1 MDARA
6 VAVELLLRQ
15 SDSSRVPLDNLASDP
30 SFAQLDGR
38 DRRFVTELVF
48 GVLRNLVLL
57 DHYIEWG
64 SHKPLRKLDPE
75 IVSILRTALYQL
87 NYLRVPERAAVHSA
101 VELCKGFKKSSASPF
116 VNALLRR
123 FLSNPPDLRQEQTPE
138 ALALRYS
145 HPLWLVERYLERYG
159 GTVTEDL
166 LRANN
171 QPPVPFL
178 RVNSAKIGFQ
188 EFCQELE
195 REQISFRPYPKVPN
209 CLIVESPSFPE
220 HPLYLEG
227 YCFFM
232 DGASQEVVYLG
243 NIQKA
248 RRIGDFCSAP
258 GGKLFVLNSCKAP
271 DATIYSCDI
280 SHSRLR
286 QVVERA
292 RLYEIPTPEVVT
304 ADLTRG
310 CPFQIPFDFI
320 LLDVPCS
327 GTGTLRSNPDIRLR
341 ALESDLKRFHSKQLS
356 ILKNSFEC
364 LRRGGDLLYITC
376 STEPEENE
384 DVIEEFL
391 ADQPGAGAIADFYRS
406 FPGDSGAGGFF
417 AAQIRRL

>member
-248 RRIGDFCSAP
+248 RRIEDFCSA
-258 GGKLFVLNSCKAP
+258 
-271 DATIYSCDI
+271 
-280 SHSRLR
+280 
-286 QVVERA
+286 
-292 RLYEIPTPEVVT
+292 
-304 ADLTRG
+304 
-310 CPFQIPFDFI
+310 
-320 LLDVPCS
+320 PCS

>member
-1 MDARA
+1 MHARA

-15 SDSSRVPLDNLASDP
+15 SDRSRVPLDNLASAP
-30 SFAQLDGR
+30 NFAQLDGR

-48 GVLRNLVLL
+48 GVLRNLALL
-57 DHYIEWG
+57 DYYIEWV
-64 SHKPLRKLDPE
+64 SHKPLQKLDPE

-101 VELCKGFKKSSASPF
+101 VELCRGFKKSSASSF

-123 FLSNPPDLRQEQTPE
+123 FLSSPPALPQGQTSE

-145 HPLWLVERYLERYG
+145 HPRWLVERYQKRYG
-159 GTVTEDL
+159 GTSTENL

-178 RVNSAKIGFQ
+178 RVNSLKIGFQ
-188 EFCQELE
+188 EFCQQLE
-195 REQISFRPYPKVPN
+195 REEISFRPYPRVPN
-209 CLIVESPSFPE
+209 CLIVGSPSFTE

-258 GGKLFVLNSCKAP
+258 GGKLFLLNARKP
-271 DATIYSCDI
+271 PKATIYSCDV

-286 QVVERA
+286 RMLERA
-292 RLYEIPTPEVVT
+292 RLYTAPKPKAVT
-304 ADLTRG
+304 ADLTQG

-320 LLDVPCS
+320 LVDAPCS
-327 GTGTLRSNPDIRLR
+327 GTGTLRSNPDIRIR
-341 ALESDLKRFHSKQLS
+341 TLETDLKRFHSRQLS
-356 ILKNSFEC
+356 ILKNSFEG
-364 LRRGGDLLYITC
+364 LRKGGDLLYITC

-391 ADQPGAGAIADFYRS
+391 AEEPRAAAIADFYRS
-406 FPGDSGAGGFF
+406 FPGDSGVGGFF
-417 AAQIRRL
+417 AAQIRRV